1 MGESLKVF
9 FCYAHEDEPLLNKLR
24 VQLKPLERSN
34 FINMWHD
41 RDIRAGTEWE
51 REIDQ
56 QLSMAQIILRHV
68 YWQGTPLSKL
78 QALPTD
84 AKPVQSS
91 QWHSLDEALFDVA
104 EGIRKVVEEL
114 IAKTPANLASLSD
127 IEPLPPFPAK
137 QNTPSQIEK

>member
-56 QLSMAQIILRHV
+56 QLSMAQIILLLVSPDFIDSDYCYSIEMKRAIEIYERGQV
-68 YWQGTPLSKL
+68 PIAPVT
-78 QALPTD
+78 LP
-84 AKPVQSS
+84 
-91 QWHSLDEALFDVA
+91 
-104 EGIRKVVEEL
+104 
-114 IAKTPANLASLSD
+114 
-127 IEPLPPFPAK
+127 
-137 QNTPSQIEK
+137 